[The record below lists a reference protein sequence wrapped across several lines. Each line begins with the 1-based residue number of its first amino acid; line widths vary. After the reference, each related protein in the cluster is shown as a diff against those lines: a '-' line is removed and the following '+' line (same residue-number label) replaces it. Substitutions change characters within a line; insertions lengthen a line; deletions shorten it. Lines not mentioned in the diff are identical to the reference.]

1 MTGGTFQAFG
11 WRVAAGVV
19 TVALTAGAMM
29 ANIQFFK
36 GAGSGSPI
44 FSLGRGKFYDGT
56 GSGKVLCTIDGD
68 RVYEGA
74 GSAKMIFNVSGG
86 KLFRGSGSSDV
97 ACNWSGGRLSVT
109 ELAAAVW
116 LLGHPY

>member
-11 WRVAAGVV
+11 WRVAAGVT

-44 FSLGRGKFYDGT
+44 FNLGRGKFY
-56 GSGKVLCTIDGD
+56 
-68 RVYEGA
+68 EGA
-74 GSAKMIFNVSGG
+74 GSG
-86 KLFRGSGSSDV
+86 KAL
-97 ACNWSGGRLSVT
+97 
-109 ELAAAVW
+109 
-116 LLGHPY
+116 

>member
-11 WRVAAGVV
+11 WRVAARLV

-36 GAGSGSPI
+36 GAGSGSAI
-44 FSLGRGKFYDGT
+44 FNLRRGKFY
-56 GSGKVLCTIDGD
+56 
-68 RVYEGA
+68 EGA
-74 GSAKMIFNVSGG
+74 GTGTMLFNVSGG
-86 KLFRGSGSSDV
+86 KLYRGSGSSDV

-109 ELAAAVW
+109 ELAAIVW
-116 LLGHPY
+116 LVEHPY